1 MESETGHSLLPDDQV
16 KPNPPAAAAVP
27 PPDSAAEKK
36 KVTVKEEPAAVEEE
50 TNGGGVAVGSCTD
63 ASSALPKTTDG
74 YSRATTAVPKSGAD
88 ASIPGPEQ
96 LTIFYGGN
104 VLVFDG
110 IPAEK
115 AREIMA
121 IAAAA
126 AQAVK
131 SADIKKIESG
141 PAPAAAVPAV
151 VAAAPV
157 LSRSPSMQSTSSALA
172 SPQYAAHK
180 NSLCKMQ
187 ADLPIA
193 RRHSLQRFFE
203 KRRDRMMSK
212 SPYSIP
218 SSPSAAENMKHDSNN
233 LLTAEH
239 LQQTLAAAA
248 PNNA

>member
-16 KPNPPAAAAVP
+16 KPNPPAAAVP

-36 KVTVKEEPAAVEEE
+36 KVTVKEEPVAVEEE
-50 TNGGGVAVGSCTD
+50 TNDGGVAVGSCTD
-63 ASSALPKTTDG
+63 G
-74 YSRATTAVPKSGAD
+74 NSRAATAVAKSGAD
-88 ASIPGPEQ
+88 ASVPGPEQ

-151 VAAAPV
+151 VPAAPV